1 MRITDKMLPVDIV
14 LTPAWWRKH
23 EGITFEEDF
32 FYHPARR
39 VEDEQKMEKAIY
51 DRWGEFN
58 IAEANPKAE
67 PFIGAVHLGAG
78 YLLSEMAGCEIKYLE
93 GDSPQV
99 ITANRQ
105 DLNLTADEA
114 MRSKPFK
121 RFEKLMDDLK
131 TKHGYLKGDVNWS
144 GILNLALDVRGQEFF
159 MDRELKPETVRPF
172 LHEIFK
178 IID

>member
-159 MDRELKPETVRPF
+159 MDMALEPETVRPF